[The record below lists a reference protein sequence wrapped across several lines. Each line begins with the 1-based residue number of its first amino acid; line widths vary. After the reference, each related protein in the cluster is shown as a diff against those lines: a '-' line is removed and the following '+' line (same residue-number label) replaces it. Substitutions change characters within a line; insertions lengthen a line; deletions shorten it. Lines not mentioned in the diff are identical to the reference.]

1 MALTWDNQTCTQ
13 ESRFVVQAPSITSGT
28 TVSFVNLAA
37 ACGLTFAL
45 YKMGVPV
52 DNYEAHKLDLWQ
64 VLHSVHP

>member
-13 ESRFVVQAPSITSGT
+13 ESRFVVQAPSITPGT
-28 TVSFVNLAA
+28 TVSFVGLAA

-52 DNYEAHKLDLWQ
+52 HNFEAHRPDLWQ